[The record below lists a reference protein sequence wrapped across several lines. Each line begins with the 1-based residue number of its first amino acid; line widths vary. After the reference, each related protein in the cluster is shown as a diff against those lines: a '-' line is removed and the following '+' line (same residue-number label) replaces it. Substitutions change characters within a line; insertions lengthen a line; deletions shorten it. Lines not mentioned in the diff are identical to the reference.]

1 MWRTS
6 GKASSHYSCC
16 WGLTLLF
23 VSSARSSYRHSD
35 LQLIQ
40 PHPLVRS
47 YQSSIKT
54 LIPNCSSQATSLI
67 KSTHSTHLVATGVPF
82 GYYLVT
88 IWLKSGCPILVYGQL
103 ANTKWLVAHWA
114 MLNAQRTSALW
125 AAYGQYSKRSRQVPY
140 SRLGYRA
147 SCLSRAVHHWAAVSS
162 KQCRCCRLLFVW
174 LSACL
179 LATGNPDQLCSS
191 FLFFLYSQLLW
202 RAYDR
207 GKRWGTNSTAPIFN
221 RHIMIVA

>member
-1 MWRTS
+1 MSPPVRLTYCVADVWQGIEPLFLLLR
-6 GKASSHYSCC
+6 
-16 WGLTLLF
+16 LTLLF

-88 IWLKSGCPILVYGQL
+88 IWLKLGCPILVYISEHQMTGCSL
-103 ANTKWLVAHWA
+103 S
-114 MLNAQRTSALW
+114 NAQCSAYLC
-125 AAYGQYSKRSRQVPY
+125 GQPCGQHMANIKK
-140 SRLGYRA
+140 GTG
-147 SCLSRAVHHWAAVSS
+147 
-162 KQCRCCRLLFVW
+162 RCPTVDLVTEH
-174 LSACL
+174 
-179 LATGNPDQLCSS
+179 LA
-191 FLFFLYSQLLW
+191 
-202 RAYDR
+202 
-207 GKRWGTNSTAPIFN
+207 
-221 RHIMIVA
+221 